1 MLNDLNIIMHEK
13 KKKNLQL
20 NACIY
25 LQLHTLTVY
34 LFKVQNCKLAKDEVK
49 IKCTYNFVA
58 LKPVTS
64 MPSMPVCLFLIKNKY
79 KTNASDQTEM
89 FVNLNGN

>member
-1 MLNDLNIIMHEK
+1 MHEK
-13 KKKNLQL
+13 KTTNLQL

-34 LFKVQNCKLAKDEVK
+34 LFKVQNCKLAIDEVE

-64 MPSMPVCLFLIKNKY
+64 MPSMPVPNKE
-79 KTNASDQTEM
+79 QI
-89 FVNLNGN
+89 